1 MNQVIQAVY
10 ENGVLRPLETI
21 HLSEHQ
27 QVRVTIEKTS
37 NKGVE
42 KMDAVL
48 EDDPLSGF
56 RVSLGIPDLSENF
69 NDYRFGRH
77 QP

>member
-1 MNQVIQAVY
+1 MAQVFQAVY

-27 QVRVTIEKTS
+27 QVRVTVEGTS
-37 NKGVE
+37 KESAENT
-42 KMDAVL
+42 DAL
-48 EDDPLSGF
+48 SADDPLSGF

-69 NDYRFGRH
+69 NYYRFGKRK
-77 QP
+77 P